1 VLVGQSKGVKER
13 ALGLDKMLLI
23 SAIAS
28 AKSGQL
34 FPTDIWFKRSLPSM
48 TKVNDEG
55 DAERRNLC
63 GKRPDEKTRAL
74 RLNHMPVLLGQE
86 LVV

>member
-1 VLVGQSKGVKER
+1 LVGQSKGVKER

-48 TKVNDEG
+48 TKVNDMREMPR
-55 DAERRNLC
+55 DEISA
-63 GKRPDEKTRAL
+63 GKNPMK
-74 RLNHMPVLLGQE
+74 RLE
-86 LVV
+86 LSG